1 MSAACVCPRSAADCL
16 IRSAL
21 EQGNP
26 RTGSFVTSDP
36 IRGVIFNGLGAGAV
50 GGGGNSSLS
59 PGSAT
64 GTVPSSVVSAF
75 IPLSP
80 GRGLYLPT
88 QSQASYRSASS
99 SPSARR
105 PSSDFVVDNE

>member
-36 IRGVIFNGLGAGAV
+36 IRGVIVSGLGAGEI
-50 GGGGNSSLS
+50 GGL
-59 PGSAT
+59 A
-64 GTVPSSVVSAF
+64 
-75 IPLSP
+75 ILRCPL
-80 GRGLYLPT
+80 
-88 QSQASYRSASS
+88 ASN
-99 SPSARR
+99 
-105 PSSDFVVDNE
+105 FVVDNE